1 MDPQQPYQQTN
12 PHQVSGQHG
21 YPQQGPWQ
29 QPPAGLPTK
38 SHPPPTYQQQWP
50 PYPHPG
56 LSYGPPEHPRPRRRW
71 KTVLI
76 LTVLGVTIIGL
87 IGIAAAVARTNT
99 TPVASSPT
107 SAPPRYSNAPAYTPA
122 ATAAPN
128 PPAPSGP
135 PRAITARDWL
145 KIAKDPE
152 AHKGEAIIVY
162 GQVRQ
167 FDSATG
173 TDTFRASV
181 DGVVHKPS
189 YGYVDYETNTV
200 LTSPGGAEL
209 GDLVQ
214 DDLFKAEV
222 VVAGS
227 LSYDTQIGGSTTV
240 PLLLVTKITG
250 TGTAK

>member
-1 MDPQQPYQQTN
+1 MDLGE
-12 PHQVSGQHG
+12 QVARFRFVVRDRAGQFAASFDAVLRCGHRG
-21 YPQQGPWQ
+21 GEDSAAVS
-29 QPPAGLPTK
+29 AGELLRRT
-38 SHPPPTYQQQWP
+38 
-50 PYPHPG
+50 
-56 LSYGPPEHPRPRRRW
+56 LSPDRADRGRRHLRRW
-71 KTVLI
+71 
-76 LTVLGVTIIGL
+76 GL
-87 IGIAAAVARTNT
+87 HVHGRQWAA
-99 TPVASSPT
+99 
-107 SAPPRYSNAPAYTPA
+107 
-122 ATAAPN
+122 
-128 PPAPSGP
+128 
-135 PRAITARDWL
+135 
-145 KIAKDPE
+145 
-152 AHKGEAIIVY
+152 GEAIIVY

-189 YGYVDYETNTV
+189 CGYVDYEKNTV

-240 PLLLVTKITG
+240 PLLLVTKITV
-250 TGTAK
+250 TGTASST